1 MHSPLGHAR
10 SLFLKRPVH
19 LTFFVTRRCNAGCGF
34 CFYAQARDA
43 EGAEPELALDEIR
56 RVAASMGPLLW
67 VLFSGGEPFLR
78 EDLVEIGGAFHDA
91 NRACF
96 LTYPTNG
103 LLPDLVVE
111 RTEQILRRCE
121 GSVVVVKLSLDGV
134 GERHDALRGVPGAF
148 ARVME
153 TYRGLSRLAV
163 RYPRLELGVNT
174 VFGPE
179 TARHVEELVGFV
191 HGLEGIRAHTLTLLR
206 RPDGGPSPEVD
217 LRAYRRASLLLE
229 SRWRS
234 RRQRFHRFAGAR
246 LKAAQDRLQ
255 RRLIHRTLVERRR
268 VIPCFAGRLGL
279 VLTEAG
285 RLHPCESRWD
295 RSFGNV
301 REAGHD
307 VARLLRSERG
317 RAVVDEIARGSCHCS
332 HECNFLTNILFN
344 PALHPAL
351 LRECVRRGRRR
362 AGERDEADRDERE
375 RRPTRPWETALQ
387 GWR

>member
-1 MHSPLGHAR
+1 MHSPLGHVR
-10 SLFLKRPVH
+10 SLFLKRPIH
-19 LTFFVTRRCNAGCGF
+19 LTYFVTRRCNAGCGF
-34 CFYAQARDA
+34 CFYAKARDA

-56 RVAASMGPLLW
+56 RVAASMDPLLW

-78 EDLVEIGGAFHDA
+78 EDLAEVSGAFHDA

-103 LLPDLVVE
+103 LLSEVVVE
-111 RTEQILRRCE
+111 RTEQILRRCPE
-121 GSVVVVKLSLDGV
+121 SVVVVKLSLDAV

-153 TYRGLSRLAV
+153 TYRGLSRLAE
-163 RYPRLELGVNT
+163 RHPRLELGVNT

-179 TARHVEELVGFV
+179 SERHLDELVGLV

-206 RPDGGPSPEVD
+206 SPDGGPAPGVDPE
-217 LRAYRRASLLLE
+217 AYRRASRALE
-229 SRWRS
+229 GRWRS

-255 RRLIHRTLVERRR
+255 RRLIHRTLLERRR
-268 VIPCFAGRLGL
+268 VIPCLAGRASL
-279 VLTEAG
+279 VLTESG
-285 RLHPCESRWD
+285 SLHACESRWD
-295 RSFGNV
+295 RSLGNV
-301 REAGHD
+301 RDAGHD
-307 VARLLRSERG
+307 VRRLLRSEQARE
-317 RAVVDEIARGSCHCS
+317 VVDELSRGSCHCS
-332 HECNFLTNILFN
+332 HECNFLVNILFN

-351 LRECVRRGRRR
+351 LRECVRRGSG
-362 AGERDEADRDERE
+362 AEEPGEADRGERQ